1 MKKVLI
7 AVVAL
12 VGLLISTNEVKA
24 QGQVK
29 IGFFDLETMVTAMP
43 GYRAVDSMLQIYE
56 RDSLTTEYDFYQS
69 EFKRLDSTFK
79 SDSIAGKAKNV
90 LDLIQK
96 QRSEVAI
103 NLIYWQQISQQKIE
117 NKRNTLAGPM
127 VQQVFGAYQ
136 KVLQKGN
143 YTFVLNP
150 QALESVSLRMG
161 ASKVENLFIPV
172 AKELKI
178 DLPAELGGGQ
188 GDEPAP
194 KTGTGT
200 PTKPVTK
207 PAPKKG

>member
-12 VGLLISTNEVKA
+12 VGLLICTSETKA
-24 QGQVK
+24 QGVK
-29 IGFFDLETMVTAMP
+29 VGFFDLETMVTAMP

-56 RDSLTTEYDFYQS
+56 RDSLSTEYDFYQS

-79 SDSIAGKAKNV
+79 ADSIAGKPKNV
-90 LDLIQK
+90 LDLIK
-96 QRSEVAI
+96 NQRNDVAV

-117 NKRNTLAGPM
+117 NKRNILAGPM

-161 ASKVENLFIPV
+161 ATKVENLFIPV

-178 DLPAELGGGQ
+178 QLPEELGGGQ
-188 GDEPAP
+188 DEPTAP
-194 KTGTGT
+194 ATKPTPGTG
-200 PTKPVTK
+200 K

>member
-12 VGLLISTNEVKA
+12 VGLLISTNETKA
-24 QGQVK
+24 QVK

-79 SDSIAGKAKNV
+79 SDSIAGKSKNV

-96 QRSEVAI
+96 QRSEVAV

-127 VQQVFGAYQ
+127 VQQVFAAYQ
-136 KVLQKGN
+136 KVLQRGN

-161 ASKVENLFIPV
+161 ATKVENLFIPV
-172 AKELKI
+172 AKEMKI
-178 DLPAELGGGQ
+178 DLPEELGGGQ
-188 GDEPAP
+188 EETTP
-194 KTGTGT
+194 KTGT

-207 PAPKKG
+207 PTTTPKKG

>member
-24 QGQVK
+24 QTQVK

-56 RDSLTTEYDFYQS
+56 RDSLTTEYDFYQT

-79 SDSIAGKAKNV
+79 ADSVAGKAKNV
-90 LDLIQK
+90 LELIQK
-96 QRSEVAI
+96 QRNDVAI

-117 NKRNTLAGPM
+117 NKRNVLAGPM

-161 ASKVENLFIPV
+161 VTKVENLFIPV

-178 DLPAELGGGQ
+178 TLPDELGGGAQ
-188 GDEPAP
+188 DEPAP
-194 KTGTGT
+194 KTGT
-200 PTKPVTK
+200 PTKPVTR
-207 PAPKKG
+207 PTTTPKKG